1 MADSGLIVRRSVRFE
16 ISLPARMRIAA
27 HHADAISFA
36 KGVCGENRWI
46 DISVIDFAEGG
57 LGFMTDVFLPRQVDL
72 EIEIPSGSGEE
83 VYLNCQLRVQ
93 RVQMT
98 DRRPGYKIGGAF
110 INLVPETEAQI
121 ESMLDRMSHEC
132 DQQGGEHA

>member
-83 VYLNCQLRVQ
+83 IYLNCQLRVQ

>member
-46 DISVIDFAEGG
+46 DISVIDFAQGG

-72 EIEIPSGSGEE
+72 EIEIPSGSGDG
-83 VYLNCQLRVQ
+83 VYLNCELRVQ

-132 DQQGGEHA
+132 EGGEHA